1 MHDQKMH
8 QQFVELRIQ
17 GRSYARIAE
26 ELKVSK
32 RTLIEW
38 GRKFQF
44 EIHNGRVVERE
55 ALRERYL
62 SSIEEMVY
70 RLGEQLQRVE
80 AELAKRDIAELSTM
94 RLFSAAESLRRQI
107 HRATGGDAP
116 AFTAPVNS
124 IPPDE
129 YHEDAQDWVA

>member
-1 MHDQKMH
+1 MYDSKTQ
-8 QQFVELRIQ
+8 QQFVELRVQ

-26 ELKVSK
+26 ELKVSR

-44 EIHNGRVVERE
+44 EIHNARVVERE

-62 SSIEEMVY
+62 STTEELVR

-80 AELAKRDIAELSTM
+80 AELAKRDMAELSTM
-94 RLFSAAESLRRQI
+94 RLFSAAETLRRQI
-107 HRATGGDAP
+107 VRATGGDAP
-116 AFTAPVNS
+116 FTAPVNA

>member
-1 MHDQKMH
+1 MYDSKTQ
-8 QQFVELRIQ
+8 QQFVELRMR
-17 GRSYARIAE
+17 GVSYARIAE
-26 ELKVSK
+26 ELKVSR

-44 EIHNGRVVERE
+44 EIHNGRIVERE

-62 SSIEEMVY
+62 ASTEEQVR

-80 AELAKRDIAELSTM
+80 AELAKRDLAELSTM
-94 RLFSAAESLRRQI
+94 RLFTAAESLRRQI

-116 AFTAPVNS
+116 FTAPVNA
-124 IPPDE
+124 IPPGE

>member
-1 MHDQKMH
+1 MHDQRVQ
-8 QQFVELRIQ
+8 QQFIELRVQ

-26 ELKVSK
+26 ELKVSR
-32 RTLIEW
+32 RTLIDW

-44 EIHNGRVVERE
+44 EIHNARVVERE

-62 SSIEEMVY
+62 SSTEEMVR

-80 AELAKRDIAELSTM
+80 AELAKRDVAELSTM

-107 HRATGGDAP
+107 FRATGGDA
-116 AFTAPVNS
+116 AFTAPVS
-124 IPPDE
+124 AIPAEE
-129 YHEDAQDWVA
+129 YHDEAQDWIA

>member
-1 MHDQKMH
+1 MHDQKTQ
-8 QQFVELRIQ
+8 QQFVELRVQ

-32 RTLIEW
+32 RTLVEW

-44 EIHNGRVVERE
+44 EIHNARVVERE

-62 SSIEEMVY
+62 SSTEEQVH
-70 RLGEQLQRVE
+70 RLGQQLQRIE
-80 AELAKRDIAELSTM
+80 AELAKRDIAELSTT
-94 RLFSAAESLRRQI
+94 RLLGVAESLRRQI
-107 HRATGGDAP
+107 FRATGGDTP
-116 AFTAPVNS
+116 FTAPVNA
-124 IPPDE
+124 IPPEE